1 MWEDETPNY
10 VEYFESEADLWAEIK
25 SHDMNYKELW
35 FEFIDATVQSETITV
50 QPNSGVFVFLKHIH
64 PFMVTAGASPES
76 TALDIIGFTDG
87 VDSPYCEDTCVGF
100 ALFVL
105 ENAEGEVVGMKQDDK
120 AKSISFDY
128 LVYAVDS
135 NDVYY
140 TFDFT
145 IKVEKQSI
153 AWFVMEFFVG
163 ATMLM
168 LIIFLIWPS
177 N

>member
-1 MWEDETPNY
+1 MKYAALFASILSVVSGRRDRFNNVNPIENVYDATDLTKEMWEDETPNY

-87 VDSPYCEDTCVGF
+87 VDSSYCEDTCVGF
-100 ALFVL
+100 ALFVP
-105 ENAEGEVVGMKQDDK
+105 EDSDGEG
-120 AKSISFDY
+120 
-128 LVYAVDS
+128 
-135 NDVYY
+135 
-140 TFDFT
+140 
-145 IKVEKQSI
+145 
-153 AWFVMEFFVG
+153 
-163 ATMLM
+163 
-168 LIIFLIWPS
+168 P
-177 N
+177 